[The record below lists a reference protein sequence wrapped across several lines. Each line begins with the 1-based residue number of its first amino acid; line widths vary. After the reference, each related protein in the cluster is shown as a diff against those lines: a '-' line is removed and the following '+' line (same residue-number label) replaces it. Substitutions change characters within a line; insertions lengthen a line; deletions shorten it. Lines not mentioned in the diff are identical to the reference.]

1 MVVNQTGLAVILC
14 LGEHK
19 NYSFSVSNH
28 TNSGHANQR
37 SDVEV
42 EPGCQQSLHLK
53 FNRHSA
59 NSNSYRSYVSPLRNQ
74 SDQTEATLKIKV
86 DGRTGKQSFEIPIN
100 KADSRFFKFP
110 YYGSEYGYE
119 PGMVSTVKVENGTKF
134 VTLTSILS
142 FKNNYP
148 GGIRV
153 FCEINNRFVDYKL
166 DKGESWNC
174 PINHLYSNSGK
185 FYFSIDGPGQNM
197 SIEHIDWRT
206 IGRGNAP
213 KTIQCCNINADPPVY
228 LNIEGSCE
236 EIFNERSSELSQVQY
251 HISIRPSVV
260 IKNCLPMP
268 LFYSCGSQQEMA
280 SLEEG
285 QIGCLEDI
293 RHGQTMLKFMLY
305 GWRQTDLQC
314 VHVYDTNMKSLE
326 YWRFESSNPTAS
338 SFRIDLGVM
347 KDESRGTVVLSIFA
361 PFWFVNKTQKTLH
374 FKGHDGSC
382 ELIHHKEEEKIPLMF
397 SYISKSLLG
406 KKKISVQVEN
416 SLWSDAF
423 TIDTIG
429 DTGKISCKLDSRRG
443 SLKRNFVKS
452 DKKTD
457 DSYQVGIQISQSSSS
472 FTKIVT
478 FTPYYMIYNSAHFD
492 IVLKEVEDEGEGVV
506 VGTGLCVP
514 FWPIYGG
521 GAVVCRALDHEG
533 VTVPFSMAEQQPTLL
548 MLSNKYGGIYVRV
561 KTDNSS
567 QTLVSL
573 SGYKAGYAPVLLVN
587 SLPTWDIEYG
597 DQGSSNRKYLKPGE
611 KVLFTWDKPS
621 GVRSLSWSVCY
632 RDAKVFEN
640 SLRTDEYD
648 VFKIGQGQLA
658 WVSFLD
664 GMQRVLLF
672 TAQPVLAQ
680 QLAKTTGV
688 INYPRP

>member
-1 MVVNQTGLAVILC
+1 MVRVEG
-14 LGEHK
+14 
-19 NYSFSVSNH
+19 
-28 TNSGHANQR
+28 R
-37 SDVEV
+37 SE
-42 EPGCQQSLHLK
+42 
-53 FNRHSA
+53 
-59 NSNSYRSYVSPLRNQ
+59 
-74 SDQTEATLKIKV
+74 
-86 DGRTGKQSFEIPIN
+86 KQPFEIPIN
-100 KADSRFFKFP
+100 KADSRFFRFP
-110 YYGSEYGYE
+110 YHGSEFGYE
-119 PGMVSTVKVENGTKF
+119 PGLVSTVRVENGTKF

-148 GGIRV
+148 GAIRV
-153 FCEINNRFVDYKL
+153 YCEIKQRFSEHKL
-166 DKGESWNC
+166 DKGESWHC
-174 PINHLYSNSGK
+174 PIDNLYSSDGK

-206 IGRGNAP
+206 IGRGNPP
-213 KTIQCCNINADPPVY
+213 KTIQCCNIDADPPVY

-236 EIFNERSSELSQVQY
+236 EIFSERSSELNQVQY

-260 IKNCLPMP
+260 IKNCLSMP
-268 LFYSCGSQQEMA
+268 LFYSCGSQQDMV

-293 RHGQTMLKFMLY
+293 RHGQTMIKFMLY

-347 KDESRGTVVLSIFA
+347 RDESRGTIVLSIFA

-406 KKKISVQVEN
+406 KKKINMKVEN

-429 DTGKISCKLDSRRG
+429 DTGKISCKLDTRRG
-443 SLKRNFVKS
+443 SMKRTFAKS

-478 FTPYYMIYNSAHFD
+478 FTPYHMIYNSAPFD
-492 IVLKEVEDEGEGVV
+492 IVLKELEDEEEGVV
-506 VGTGLCVP
+506 VGAGLCVP

-521 GAVVCRALDHEG
+521 GAVVCRALEHEG
-533 VTVPFSMAEQQPTLL
+533 VTVPFSLMEQQPTLL
-548 MLSNKYGGIYVRV
+548 MLSNKFGGIYVRV

-567 QTLVSL
+567 QTLVTL
-573 SGYKAGYAPVLLVN
+573 SGYKAGFAPVLLVN
-587 SLPTWDIEYG
+587 SLPTWAMEYG
-597 DQGSSNRKYLKPGE
+597 DQGSGNRKYLQPGE
-611 KVLFTWDKPS
+611 KVCVVIFCP
-621 GVRSLSWSVCY
+621 Y
-632 RDAKVFEN
+632 
-640 SLRTDEYD
+640 
-648 VFKIGQGQLA
+648 
-658 WVSFLD
+658 FLD
-664 GMQRVLLF
+664 CNIFKGKLLC
-672 TAQPVLAQ
+672 
-680 QLAKTTGV
+680 
-688 INYPRP
+688 